1 MNYLKVTSG
10 YAVAERNIKS
20 VAVYEG
26 NKIINKVKALKDSG
40 KIDDLTRGR
49 KINTVIFLMSGEAI
63 ITNVNYET
71 ILKRWDGIGREG

>member
-49 KINTVIFLMSGEAI
+49 KINTVIFLMNGEAI

>member
-10 YAVAERNIKS
+10 YAIAERNIKS

>member
-40 KIDDLTRGR
+40 KIEDLTRGKR
-49 KINTVIFLMSGEAI
+49 INTVIFLMNGEAI

-71 ILKRWDGIGREG
+71 ILKRWDGHGREG